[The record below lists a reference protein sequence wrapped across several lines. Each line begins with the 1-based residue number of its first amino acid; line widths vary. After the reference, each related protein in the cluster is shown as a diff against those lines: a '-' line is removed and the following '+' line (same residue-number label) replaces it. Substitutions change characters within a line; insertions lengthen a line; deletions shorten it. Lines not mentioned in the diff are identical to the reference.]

1 MSPVLEFLPAE
12 VSIFEV
18 GMRDGLQNQ
27 PDYLP
32 AEAKIELI
40 NLLSETGLQ
49 KLEITS
55 FVSPKWIPQLK
66 DNLEVATGIKRKPG
80 VVYSALVPN
89 EKGLVDALTAGMEE
103 IAVFLAVS
111 ETLNRKNINKT
122 TDEALEAVNAV
133 TSGAIAKEIRVRG
146 YLSTVFGCPFEGEID
161 MGRVA
166 ELTQELLNTGAYEVS
181 LGDTTGVGNPLQV
194 RKALEYLRTK
204 LDLSK
209 IALHFHDTRGLGLAN
224 VLVGLDLGVT
234 TYDSSFGGLGGCPYA
249 KGASGNI
256 ATEDL
261 VYLLHS
267 MGIKTG
273 VDLEKLMACSRRIEE
288 LLGTQLPSRY
298 LRANAGCKTNS

>member
-1 MSPVLEFLPAE
+1 MFKALPTE

-27 PDYLP
+27 PEYLP
-32 AEAKIELI
+32 ADAKIEVI
-40 NLLSETGLQ
+40 NMLSTTGLQ

-66 DNLEVATGIKRKPG
+66 DNLEIAAGVNQQPG
-80 VVYSALVPN
+80 VIYSALVPN
-89 EKGLVDALTAGMEE
+89 DKGLEDAVSVGMGE

-122 TDEALEAVNAV
+122 TDEAMDVVSKV
-133 TSGAIAKEIRVRG
+133 TAKAIAQGIRVRG

-161 MGRVA
+161 IGRVA
-166 ELTQELLNTGAYEVS
+166 ELTQGLLNAGAYEVS

-194 RKALEYLRTK
+194 ANALKYIKEK
-204 LDLSK
+204 IDLGK

-224 VLVGLDLGVT
+224 VLAGLEMGVT
-234 TYDSSFGGLGGCPYA
+234 TYDSSLGGLGGCPYA

-261 VYLLHS
+261 IYLLHS

-273 VDLEKLMACSRRIEE
+273 VDLEKLMACSLRIEE
-288 LLGTQLPSRY
+288 LLGTQLPSKY
-298 LRANAGCKTNS
+298 LRANSGCKSA

>member
-1 MSPVLEFLPAE
+1 MLEVLPAE

-133 TSGAIAKEIRVRG
+133 TSGAIAKGIRVRG

>member
-1 MSPVLEFLPAE
+1 MLEVLPAE

-89 EKGLVDALTAGMEE
+89 EKGLEDALTAGMEE

-133 TSGAIAKEIRVRG
+133 TSGAIAKGIRVRG

-204 LDLSK
+204 LDLNK

-288 LLGTQLPSRY
+288 LMGTQLPSRY
-298 LRANAGCKTNS
+298 LRANAGCKTNG

>member
-1 MSPVLEFLPAE
+1 MSRVLEVLPAE

-66 DNLEVATGIKRKPG
+66 DNLEVATGIQRKPG
-80 VVYSALVPN
+80 VIYSALVPN
-89 EKGLVDALTAGMEE
+89 EKGLEDALTAGMEE

-133 TSGAIAKEIRVRG
+133 TSKAIAKGIRVRG

-204 LDLSK
+204 LDLSM

-224 VLVGLDLGVT
+224 VLVGLEMGVT

-273 VDLEKLMACSRRIEE
+273 VDLEKLMACSLRIEE

-298 LRANAGCKTNS
+298 LRANAGCTTTG

>member
-1 MSPVLEFLPAE
+1 MLEFLPAE

-89 EKGLVDALTAGMEE
+89 EKGLEDALTAGMEE

-133 TSGAIAKEIRVRG
+133 TSGAIAKGIRVRG